1 MIKFFRH
8 IRQRLLM
15 ENKTSKYFK
24 YAIGE
29 IVLVVIGILIAL
41 QINNW
46 NENRKEEIRQV
57 AILSKFL
64 QDLKSDS
71 INYQLNIS
79 TMNQIDSLHQ
89 RLFRIIENGP
99 KNVILEKPIYIR
111 RALMDNPIAK
121 ENNPDITS
129 NIDND
134 KIRESIQ
141 GYFRIMNQGRQAI
154 GEFEKA
160 VMNIREYMRSKGT
173 HNLKGWFRDRKL
185 NDFNVLN
192 KEDLSKR
199 IKEIEFQQLLFE
211 ASLKLHESRGVV
223 RDSILGQN
231 GKLMTQIRDFLK
243 Q

>member
-1 MIKFFRH
+1 MIKFFRK
-8 IRQRLLM
+8 IRYKLM
-15 ENKTSKYFK
+15 SENKTTKYFK
-24 YAIGE
+24 YAVGE

-46 NENRKEEIRQV
+46 NEDRKEQIRQA

-89 RLFRIIENGP
+89 RLFKIIENGP
-99 KNVILEKPIYIR
+99 KNVTLEKPIYIR
-111 RALMDNPIAK
+111 RALLDNPIAK

-129 NIDND
+129 NINDD

-141 GYFRIMNQGRQAI
+141 GYFRIMNAGRQAI
-154 GEFEKA
+154 AEFEKA
-160 VMNIREYMRSKGT
+160 VMNIREYLRSKGT

-185 NDFNVLN
+185 NDFNVLD
-192 KEDLSKR
+192 KEVLSKR
-199 IKEIEFQQLLFE
+199 IKEMEFQQLMFE

-223 RDSILGQN
+223 KDSILGKNEQ
-231 GKLMTQIRDFLK
+231 LMAQIRNFLK